1 MIWLRKETIK
11 PKNKKSIANCF
22 SNYTNFN
29 GRGSRSE
36 YWWFCLFAWSL
47 SLGGSLMDSSTG
59 GNGEG
64 MMYWIATLV
73 TALPSL
79 AAGARRLHD
88 VDKSGWWQLLW
99 ITIIGGILL
108 IIWHATEG
116 ENKKNKV
123 NNYDFF
129 NL

>member
-1 MIWLRKETIK
+1 MNFTQ
-11 PKNKKSIANCF
+11 SIAHCF

-73 TALPSL
+73 TALPGL
-79 AAGARRLHD
+79 VAGARRLHD
-88 VDKSGWWQLLW
+88 VDKSGWWLL
-99 ITIIGGILL
+99 ISLTIIGMIPLF
-108 IIWHATEG
+108 IWAVSKGTEG
-116 ENKKNKV
+116 KNRFGEYPLRLK
-123 NNYDFF
+123 
-129 NL
+129 